1 MFGLSNNKPEVC
13 NVLGDCITLRL
24 TADQTDGQYSVAE
37 FKTPGGVGQPPH
49 THDWD
54 ETYVVLEGALN
65 LNVDGQATIVPA
77 GDTYLVKAGTV
88 HAPTPDGESCQYLMV
103 ARPGGVEAVFK
114 SLKANEK
121 DLGDMAKV
129 VELVTKEGVKIAL
142 DPWSGHGVRHAHPQP
157 MAYVSET
164 PSPRSC
170 RSR

>member
-1 MFGLSNNKPEVC
+1 MFGLSSNKPEVC

-88 HAPTPDGESCQYLMV
+88 HAPTPDGEFCQYLMV
-103 ARPGGVEAVFK
+103 PRPGGVEAVFK

-129 VELVTKEGVKIAL
+129 VELVTKEGVKIA
-142 DPWSGHGVRHAHPQP
+142 A
-157 MAYVSET
+157 
-164 PSPRSC
+164 
-170 RSR
+170 